1 MKSARLH
8 NVQYTFIWSIW
19 CLRTYNRMAY
29 VSLSFISV
37 QLKRAVLAI
46 IESYACLF
54 YLRLRGW
61 HQNWKAAICMW
72 SICVSEHSIS
82 ITRCPKDRLI
92 IHLSVQHCFLLLS
105 RPLLSFCCH
114 DNCFFDMYVMWCI
127 WCLGTICLKGLV
139 FISVLLFWLNIVE
152 S

>member
-1 MKSARLH
+1 MCSTHLFDLSGVSEHTIGWLMSAYPSSQSNSNVLFLLLLGLMVASTIWDWEVGIKIERL
-8 NVQYTFIWSIW
+8 QS
-19 CLRTYNRMAY
+19 AY
-29 VSLSFISV
+29 
-37 QLKRAVLAI
+37 
-46 IESYACLF
+46 
-54 YLRLRGW
+54 
-61 HQNWKAAICMW
+61 MW
-72 SICVSEHSIS
+72 SICVLEHSIS